1 MTQILKAALS
11 KPGNILSLTLAGLV
25 LAILVAVP
33 AMMASHS
40 TASEPTRTQL
50 SVVLYQAGLD
60 PEALAAAGVQAG
72 QVSTLVTEA
81 HATLT
86 DRLDALM
93 LAQMEHADAQRQ
105 VTALRRS
112 IRAGTADQEAVS
124 ELANAQSAAA
134 TAQSSIDTI
143 RAEVF
148 AAATAHL
155 DGEVVTRLHTV
166 AGNRR
171 WRLPIQ
177 YAVRDRSEAEWVAL
191 REALANT
198 RISADIGEEA
208 DPASMALVAGENSRP
223 EVAQAATYL
232 DTRLSEIR
240 TAFDT
245 AQTH

>member
-33 AMMASHS
+33 AMMASNS

-50 SVVLYQAGLD
+50 NVVLYQGSLD

-134 TAQSSIDTI
+134 TAQSSIDAI
-143 RAEVF
+143 RAEIF

-155 DGEVVTRLHTV
+155 DAESITRLHTL
-166 AGNRR
+166 AANRR

-191 REALANT
+191 REALANL
-198 RISADIGEEA
+198 RISSQLGEEP
-208 DPASMALVAGENSRP
+208 DPASAALVAGENSRP